1 MSRAF
6 LHSSLTAG
14 ELDGGERPADPA
26 IVPTPSGLRLQPR
39 AAPGERRSAPAR
51 SRRRSR
57 GPVGGEHPWRPR
69 SPSPNHRFALSADRD
84 IGDRLGS
91 RRRPTPLPVPSGAA
105 PRRRQR
111 REAEPTIAERGG
123 ARPAEV
129 PRGLG
134 GREGRGAGTG
144 WLQSEGALNPT
155 SNIRNGQ
162 GCKISCVLWEK

>member
-14 ELDGGERPADPA
+14 ELDGRERPAEPA
-26 IVPTPSGLRLQPR
+26 IAPAANDLRLQPR
-39 AAPGERRSAPAR
+39 SAPGERRSAPAR

-57 GPVGGEHPWRPR
+57 GPVGGERPWRPR
-69 SPSPNHRFALSADRD
+69 SPSPNHRFALSADR
-84 IGDRLGS
+84 GS
-91 RRRPTPLPVPSGAA
+91 TTKPSHAHPPARPEWCGPAPAA
-105 PRRRQR
+105 RR

-134 GREGRGAGTG
+134 GREGRGAGAG
-144 WLQSEGALNPT
+144 WLQAEGASNLT

-162 GCKISCVLWEK
+162 GCKTSCVLWEK